1 MRVDVEDTVTG
12 GRIVRRTLT
21 RNVRRVSVGTLLICI
36 HQLAETAVPITLGWI
51 IDSAITSGD
60 PTWFAVSILGLAALF
75 LCLTTAYQFGMRS
88 LNVALQHEAHRIRM
102 EVTGRILDPRGLDT
116 SLRGG
121 ELLTISSTDA
131 EQSAW
136 FLDLFPRI
144 AAAATAVVATAVAL
158 MIIDV
163 PLGLAIFIG
172 TPIFVAVLQLVAPR
186 VTRRAAEQQRTVAEA
201 TALATDLVS
210 GHRSIEGIGAET
222 EAATRYRR
230 ASAKALGAA
239 LLTARSLATQLGI
252 TTGVSA
258 VVAATVAGLAGYFA
272 LVGRITV
279 GELIAV
285 VGLAQFLI
293 EPLGVL
299 SSIPAVVARARASAD
314 RVALVLG
321 ADRILDHGTE
331 HIMGQ
336 RLDLA
341 FRGVAHRSLQAID
354 LDIASGEIVAI
365 LAYGPE
371 DAESIV
377 AVLSGQVSPADIA
390 GDVLLAG
397 IPTRD
402 IDLAHV
408 RASIVVEPHVSD
420 LFADTVKNNITA
432 GRGHTD
438 RDLDGAL
445 RASGADQIV
454 ASHADGLEQRLTERG
469 ANLSGGQR
477 QRIALARA
485 LFAEPPVLVLHEPTT
500 AVDSVTEHAVA
511 RGIATL
517 RHGPTV
523 RTPKTTIIVTTSP
536 ALLSVADRV
545 VVLRDGRIAAD
556 APHSVLLELADD
568 YAEAVLR

>member
-1 MRVDVEDTVTG
+1 MDNHVTG

-21 RNVRRVSVGTLLICI
+21 RNKRNVSIGTLLICI

-51 IDSAITSGD
+51 IDSSIASGD
-60 PTWFAVSILGLAALF
+60 VSWFIGSIAALAALF
-75 LCLTTAYQFGMRS
+75 LSLTMAYQFGMRF
-88 LNVALQHEAHRIRM
+88 LNVALQHEAHSIRM
-102 EVTGRILDPRGLDT
+102 EVTGRILDPRGLET
-116 SLRGG
+116 TLRSG

-144 AAAATAVVATAVAL
+144 AAALTAVIATAVAL
-158 MIIDV
+158 LVIDV
-163 PLGLAIFIG
+163 PLGLAIFVG
-172 TPIFVAVLQLVAPR
+172 TPIFVTVLQLVAPR

-230 ASAKALGAA
+230 ASAKALRAA

-258 VVAATVAGLAGYFA
+258 VVAAIVAGLAGYFA
-272 LVGRITV
+272 LTGRITV

-299 SSIPAVVARARASAD
+299 SSTPSIIARARASAD
-314 RVALVLG
+314 RVAQVLG
-321 ADRILDHGTE
+321 AGRILNHGTE
-331 HIMGQ
+331 RITGQ
-336 RLDLA
+336 RLDLG
-341 FRGVAHRSLQAID
+341 FRGVAHRSLQGID
-354 LDIASGEIVAI
+354 LDIAAGEIVGI
-365 LAYGPE
+365 LAYASE

-397 IPTRD
+397 TPTRD
-402 IDLAHV
+402 IELSHV
-408 RASIVVEPHVSD
+408 RAAIVVEPHVSD

-445 RASGADQIV
+445 RASGAEQIV

-485 LFAEPPVLVLHEPTT
+485 LFTEPPVLVLHEPTT
-500 AVDSVTEHAVA
+500 AVDSVTEHTVA
-511 RGIATL
+511 RGIASL
-517 RHGPTV
+517 RHGPNAQ
-523 RTPKTTIIVTTSP
+523 TPKTTIIVTSSP

-556 APHSVLLELADD
+556 APHSVHIERADD

>member
-1 MRVDVEDTVTG
+1 MDDDVTG

-21 RNVRRVSVGTLLICI
+21 RNKRNVSIGTVLICI

-51 IDSAITSGD
+51 IDSAIDSSD
-60 PTWFAVSILGLAALF
+60 VSWFIGSIAALAALF
-75 LCLTTAYQFGMRS
+75 LSLTMAYQFGMRF

-102 EVTGRILDPRGLDT
+102 EVTGRILDPRGLKT
-116 SLRGG
+116 TLRSG

-144 AAAATAVVATAVAL
+144 AASATAVVATAVAL
-158 MIIDV
+158 MVIDV

-239 LLTARSLATQLGI
+239 LLTGRSLATQLGI

-258 VVAATVAGLAGYFA
+258 VVAAIVAGLAGYFA
-272 LVGRITV
+272 LTGRITV

-299 SSIPAVVARARASAD
+299 SSTPAIIARARASAD

-321 ADRILDHGTE
+321 AGRILNRGTGRITE
-331 HIMGQ
+331 Q
-336 RLDLA
+336 RLDLG
-341 FRGVAHRSLQAID
+341 FRGVAHRSLRGID
-354 LDIASGEIVAI
+354 LDIAAGEIVGI
-365 LAYGPE
+365 LAYASE

-377 AVLSGQVSPADIA
+377 AVLSAQVSPNDIA

-397 IPTRD
+397 TPVRD
-402 IDLAHV
+402 IELAHV
-408 RASIVVEPHVSD
+408 RAAIVVEPHVSD
-420 LFADTVKNNITA
+420 LFADTVENNITA
-432 GRGHTD
+432 GRAGTD

-445 RASGADQIV
+445 RASGAAQIV

-485 LFAEPPVLVLHEPTT
+485 LFAEPAVLVLHEPTT

-511 RGIATL
+511 RGIAAI
-517 RHGPTV
+517 RHGPNV
-523 RTPKTTIIVTTSP
+523 QSPKTTIIVTTSP

-556 APHSVLLELADD
+556 APHSVLVDRADD

>member
-1 MRVDVEDTVTG
+1 MDNQVTG

-21 RNVRRVSVGTLLICI
+21 RNKRNVSIGTLLICI

-51 IDSAITSGD
+51 IDSSIASGD
-60 PTWFAVSILGLAALF
+60 VSWFIGSIAALAALF
-75 LCLTTAYQFGMRS
+75 LSLTMAYQFGMRF
-88 LNVALQHEAHRIRM
+88 LNVALQHEAHSIRM
-102 EVTGRILDPRGLDT
+102 EVTGRILDPRGLET
-116 SLRGG
+116 TLRSG

-144 AAAATAVVATAVAL
+144 AAALTAVIATAVAL
-158 MIIDV
+158 MVIDV
-163 PLGLAIFIG
+163 PLGLAIFVG

-230 ASAKALGAA
+230 ASAKALRAA

-258 VVAATVAGLAGYFA
+258 VVAAIVAGLAGYFA
-272 LVGRITV
+272 LTGRITV

-299 SSIPAVVARARASAD
+299 SSTPSIIARARASAD
-314 RVALVLG
+314 RVAQVLG
-321 ADRILDHGTE
+321 AGRILNHGTE
-331 HIMGQ
+331 RITGQ
-336 RLDLA
+336 RLDLG
-341 FRGVAHRSLQAID
+341 FRGVAHRSLQGID
-354 LDIASGEIVAI
+354 LDIAAGEIVGI
-365 LAYGPE
+365 LAYASE

-397 IPTRD
+397 TPTRD
-402 IDLAHV
+402 IELSHV
-408 RASIVVEPHVSD
+408 RAAIVVEPHVSD

-445 RASGADQIV
+445 RASGAEQIV

-485 LFAEPPVLVLHEPTT
+485 LFTEPPVLVLHEPTT
-500 AVDSVTEHAVA
+500 AVDSVTEHTVA
-511 RGIATL
+511 RGIASL
-517 RHGPTV
+517 RHGPNAQ
-523 RTPKTTIIVTTSP
+523 TPKTTIIVTSSP

-545 VVLRDGRIAAD
+545 VVLRDGRIAA
-556 APHSVLLELADD
+556 
-568 YAEAVLR
+568 

>member
-1 MRVDVEDTVTG
+1 MDNHVTG

-21 RNVRRVSVGTLLICI
+21 RNKRNVSIGTLLICI

-51 IDSAITSGD
+51 IDSSIASGD
-60 PTWFAVSILGLAALF
+60 VSWFIGSIAALAALF
-75 LCLTTAYQFGMRS
+75 LSLTMAYQFGMRF
-88 LNVALQHEAHRIRM
+88 LNVALQHEAHSIRM
-102 EVTGRILDPRGLDT
+102 EVTGRILDPRGLET
-116 SLRGG
+116 TLRSG

-144 AAAATAVVATAVAL
+144 AAALTAVIATAVAL
-158 MIIDV
+158 LVIDV
-163 PLGLAIFIG
+163 PLGLAIFVG
-172 TPIFVAVLQLVAPR
+172 TPIFVTVRSLVAPR

-230 ASAKALGAA
+230 ASAKALRAA

-258 VVAATVAGLAGYFA
+258 VVAAIVAGLAGYFA
-272 LVGRITV
+272 LTGRITV

-299 SSIPAVVARARASAD
+299 SSTPSIIARARASAD
-314 RVALVLG
+314 RVAQVLG
-321 ADRILDHGTE
+321 AGRILNHGTE
-331 HIMGQ
+331 RITGQ
-336 RLDLA
+336 RLDLG
-341 FRGVAHRSLQAID
+341 FRGVAHRSLQGID
-354 LDIASGEIVAI
+354 LDIAAGEIVGI
-365 LAYGPE
+365 LAYASE

-397 IPTRD
+397 TPTRD
-402 IDLAHV
+402 IELSHV
-408 RASIVVEPHVSD
+408 RAAIVVEPHVSD

-445 RASGADQIV
+445 RASGAEQIV

-485 LFAEPPVLVLHEPTT
+485 LFTEPPVLVLHEPTT
-500 AVDSVTEHAVA
+500 AVDSVTEHTVA
-511 RGIATL
+511 RGIASL
-517 RHGPTV
+517 RHGPNAQ
-523 RTPKTTIIVTTSP
+523 TPKTTIIVTSSP

-556 APHSVLLELADD
+556 APHSVHIERADD

>member
-1 MRVDVEDTVTG
+1 MDNQVTG

-21 RNVRRVSVGTLLICI
+21 RNKRNVSIGTLLICI

-51 IDSAITSGD
+51 IDSSIASGD
-60 PTWFAVSILGLAALF
+60 VSWFIGSIAALAALF
-75 LCLTTAYQFGMRS
+75 LSLTMAYQFGMRF
-88 LNVALQHEAHRIRM
+88 LNVALQHEAHSIRM
-102 EVTGRILDPRGLDT
+102 EVTGRILDPRGLET
-116 SLRGG
+116 TLRSG

-144 AAAATAVVATAVAL
+144 AAALTAVIATAVAL
-158 MIIDV
+158 MVIDV
-163 PLGLAIFIG
+163 PLGLAIFVG

-230 ASAKALGAA
+230 ASAKALRAA

-258 VVAATVAGLAGYFA
+258 VVAAIVAGLAGYFA
-272 LVGRITV
+272 LTGRITV

-299 SSIPAVVARARASAD
+299 SSTPSIIARARASAD
-314 RVALVLG
+314 RVAQVLG
-321 ADRILDHGTE
+321 AGRILNHGTE
-331 HIMGQ
+331 RITGQ
-336 RLDLA
+336 RLDLG
-341 FRGVAHRSLQAID
+341 FRGVAHRSLQGID
-354 LDIASGEIVAI
+354 LDIAAGEIVGI
-365 LAYGPE
+365 LAYASE

-397 IPTRD
+397 TPTRD
-402 IDLAHV
+402 IELSHV
-408 RASIVVEPHVSD
+408 RAAIVVEPHVSD

-445 RASGADQIV
+445 RASGAEQIV

-485 LFAEPPVLVLHEPTT
+485 LFTEPPVLVLHEPTT
-500 AVDSVTEHAVA
+500 AVDSVTEHTVA
-511 RGIATL
+511 RGIASL
-517 RHGPTV
+517 RHGPNAQ
-523 RTPKTTIIVTTSP
+523 TPKTTIIVTSSP

-556 APHSVLLELADD
+556 APHSVHIERADD

>member
-1 MRVDVEDTVTG
+1 MDNHVTG

-21 RNVRRVSVGTLLICI
+21 RNKRNVSIGTLLICI

-51 IDSAITSGD
+51 IDSSIASGD
-60 PTWFAVSILGLAALF
+60 VSWFIGSIAALAALF
-75 LCLTTAYQFGMRS
+75 LSLTMAYQFGMRF
-88 LNVALQHEAHRIRM
+88 LNVALQHEAHSIRM
-102 EVTGRILDPRGLDT
+102 EVTGRILDPRGLET
-116 SLRGG
+116 TLRSG

-144 AAAATAVVATAVAL
+144 AAALTAVIATAVAL
-158 MIIDV
+158 LVIDV
-163 PLGLAIFIG
+163 PLGLAIFVG
-172 TPIFVAVLQLVAPR
+172 TPIFVTVLQLVAPR

-230 ASAKALGAA
+230 ASAKALRAA

-258 VVAATVAGLAGYFA
+258 VVAAIVAGLAGYFA
-272 LVGRITV
+272 LTGRITV

-299 SSIPAVVARARASAD
+299 SSTPSIIARARASAD
-314 RVALVLG
+314 RVAQVLG
-321 ADRILDHGTE
+321 AGRILNHGTE
-331 HIMGQ
+331 RITGQ
-336 RLDLA
+336 RLDLG
-341 FRGVAHRSLQAID
+341 FRGVAHRSLQGID
-354 LDIASGEIVAI
+354 LDIAAGEIVGI
-365 LAYGPE
+365 LAYASE

-397 IPTRD
+397 TPTRD
-402 IDLAHV
+402 IELSHV
-408 RASIVVEPHVSD
+408 RAAIVVEPHVSD

-445 RASGADQIV
+445 RASGAEQIV

-485 LFAEPPVLVLHEPTT
+485 LFTEPPVLVLHEPTT
-500 AVDSVTEHAVA
+500 AVDSVTEHTVA
-511 RGIATL
+511 RGIASL
-517 RHGPTV
+517 RHGPNAQ
-523 RTPKTTIIVTTSP
+523 TPKTTIIVTSSP

-556 APHSVLLELADD
+556 APHSVHIERADD
-568 YAEAVLR
+568 YAEAALR

>member
-1 MRVDVEDTVTG
+1 MGQNMTG

-21 RNVRRVSVGTLLICI
+21 RNKRKVSIGTVLICI

-51 IDSAITSGD
+51 IDSAIASGD
-60 PTWFAVSILGLAALF
+60 VPWFVGSILALAALF
-75 LCLTTAYQFGMRS
+75 LCLTTAYQFGMRF

-116 SLRGG
+116 TLRSG

-144 AAAATAVVATAVAL
+144 AAATTAVVATAVAL
-158 MIIDV
+158 MVIDV
-163 PLGLAIFIG
+163 PLGLAIFVG

-230 ASAKALGAA
+230 ASKTALDAA
-239 LLTARSLATQLGI
+239 LQTARSLATQLGI

-272 LVGRITV
+272 LTGRISV

-299 SSIPAVVARARASAD
+299 SSTPAIIARARASAD

-321 ADRILDHGTE
+321 AGRILNHGTQR
-331 HIMGQ
+331 ITGQ
-336 RLDLA
+336 RLDLG
-341 FRGVAHRSLQAID
+341 FRGVAHRSLQGID
-354 LDIASGEIVAI
+354 LDISAGEIVGI
-365 LAYGPE
+365 LAHAPE

-397 IPTRD
+397 TPTRD
-402 IDLAHV
+402 IELAEV
-408 RASIVVEPHVSD
+408 RAAIVVEPHVSD

-438 RDLDGAL
+438 HTLAEAL
-445 RASGADQIV
+445 RASGAEQIIS
-454 ASHADGLEQRLTERG
+454 SHADGLEQRLTERG

-511 RGIATL
+511 RGIAAL
-517 RHGPTV
+517 RHGPNV
-523 RTPKTTIIVTTSP
+523 QSSKTTIIVTSSP

-545 VVLRDGRIAAD
+545 VVLRDGRIVAD
-556 APHSVLLELADD
+556 ATHSVLLERADD

>member
-1 MRVDVEDTVTG
+1 MDDDVTG

-21 RNVRRVSVGTLLICI
+21 RNKRNVSIGTVLICI

-51 IDSAITSGD
+51 IDSAIASGD
-60 PTWFAVSILGLAALF
+60 VSWFIGSIAALAALF
-75 LCLTTAYQFGMRS
+75 LSLTMAYQFGMRF

-102 EVTGRILDPRGLDT
+102 EVTGRILDPRGLKT
-116 SLRGG
+116 TLRSG

-158 MIIDV
+158 MVIDV

-222 EAATRYRR
+222 EAANRYRR

-239 LLTARSLATQLGI
+239 LLTGRSLATQLGI

-258 VVAATVAGLAGYFA
+258 VVAAIVAGLAGYFA
-272 LVGRITV
+272 LTGRITV

-299 SSIPAVVARARASAD
+299 SSTPAIIARARASAD

-321 ADRILDHGTE
+321 AGRILNHGTGRITE
-331 HIMGQ
+331 Q
-336 RLDLA
+336 RLDLG
-341 FRGVAHRSLQAID
+341 FRGVAHRSLRGID
-354 LDIASGEIVAI
+354 LDISAGEIVGI
-365 LAYGPE
+365 LAYASE

-397 IPTRD
+397 TPVRD
-402 IDLAHV
+402 IELAHV
-408 RASIVVEPHVSD
+408 RAAIVVEPHVSD
-420 LFADTVKNNITA
+420 LFADTVENNITA
-432 GRGHTD
+432 GRAGTD

-445 RASGADQIV
+445 RASGAAQIV

-511 RGIATL
+511 RGIAAI
-517 RHGPTV
+517 RHGPNV
-523 RTPKTTIIVTTSP
+523 QSPKTTIIVTTSP

-556 APHSVLLELADD
+556 APHSVLVERADD

>member
-1 MRVDVEDTVTG
+1 MDNHVTG

-21 RNVRRVSVGTLLICI
+21 RNKRNVSIGTLLICI

-51 IDSAITSGD
+51 IDSSIASGD
-60 PTWFAVSILGLAALF
+60 VSWFIGSIAALAALF
-75 LCLTTAYQFGMRS
+75 LSLTMAYQFGMRF
-88 LNVALQHEAHRIRM
+88 LNVALQHEAHSIRM
-102 EVTGRILDPRGLDT
+102 EVTGRILDPRGLET
-116 SLRGG
+116 TLRSG

-144 AAAATAVVATAVAL
+144 AAALTAVIATAVAL
-158 MIIDV
+158 LVIDV
-163 PLGLAIFIG
+163 PLGLAIFVG
-172 TPIFVAVLQLVAPR
+172 TPIFVTVLQLVAPR

-230 ASAKALGAA
+230 ASAKALRAA

-258 VVAATVAGLAGYFA
+258 VVAAIVAGLAGYFA
-272 LVGRITV
+272 LTGRITV

-299 SSIPAVVARARASAD
+299 SSTPSIIARARASAD
-314 RVALVLG
+314 RVAQVLG
-321 ADRILDHGTE
+321 AGRILNHGTE
-331 HIMGQ
+331 RITGQ
-336 RLDLA
+336 RLDLG
-341 FRGVAHRSLQAID
+341 FRGVAHRSLQGID
-354 LDIASGEIVAI
+354 LDIAAGEIVGI
-365 LAYGPE
+365 LAYASE

-397 IPTRD
+397 TPTRD
-402 IDLAHV
+402 IELSHV
-408 RASIVVEPHVSD
+408 RAAIVVEPHVSD

-445 RASGADQIV
+445 RASGAEQIV

-485 LFAEPPVLVLHEPTT
+485 LFTEPPVLVLHEPTT
-500 AVDSVTEHAVA
+500 AVDSVTEHTVA
-511 RGIATL
+511 RGIASL
-517 RHGPTV
+517 RHGPNAQ
-523 RTPKTTIIVTTSP
+523 TPKTTIIVTSSP

-556 APHSVLLELADD
+556 APHSVHIERADD
-568 YAEAVLR
+568 SAEAVLR

>member
-1 MRVDVEDTVTG
+1 
-12 GRIVRRTLT
+12 
-21 RNVRRVSVGTLLICI
+21 
-36 HQLAETAVPITLGWI
+36 
-51 IDSAITSGD
+51 
-60 PTWFAVSILGLAALF
+60 
-75 LCLTTAYQFGMRS
+75 
-88 LNVALQHEAHRIRM
+88 M
-102 EVTGRILDPRGLDT
+102 EVTGRILDPRGLET
-116 SLRGG
+116 TLRSG

-144 AAAATAVVATAVAL
+144 AAALTAVIATAVAL
-158 MIIDV
+158 LVIDV
-163 PLGLAIFIG
+163 PLGLAIFVG
-172 TPIFVAVLQLVAPR
+172 TPIFVTVLQLVAPR

-230 ASAKALGAA
+230 ASAKALRAA

-258 VVAATVAGLAGYFA
+258 VVAAIVAGLAGYFA
-272 LVGRITV
+272 LTGRITV

-299 SSIPAVVARARASAD
+299 SSTPSIIARARASAD
-314 RVALVLG
+314 RVAQVLG
-321 ADRILDHGTE
+321 AGRILNHGTE
-331 HIMGQ
+331 RITGQ
-336 RLDLA
+336 RLDLG
-341 FRGVAHRSLQAID
+341 FRGVAHRSLQGID
-354 LDIASGEIVAI
+354 LDIAAGEIVGI
-365 LAYGPE
+365 LAYASE

-397 IPTRD
+397 TPTRD
-402 IDLAHV
+402 IELSHV
-408 RASIVVEPHVSD
+408 RAAIVVEPHVSD

-445 RASGADQIV
+445 RASGAEQIV

-485 LFAEPPVLVLHEPTT
+485 LFTEPPVLVLHEPTT
-500 AVDSVTEHAVA
+500 AVDSVTEHTVA
-511 RGIATL
+511 RGIASL
-517 RHGPTV
+517 RHGPNAQ
-523 RTPKTTIIVTTSP
+523 TPKTTIIVTSSP

-556 APHSVLLELADD
+556 APHSVHIERADD

>member
-1 MRVDVEDTVTG
+1 MRDDVTG
-12 GRIVRRTLT
+12 GRIVRLTLT
-21 RNVRRVSVGTLLICI
+21 RNKRRVSIGTLLICI
-36 HQLAETAVPITLGWI
+36 HQLAETAVPIALGWI
-51 IDSAITSGD
+51 IDSAISSGD
-60 PTWFAVSILGLAALF
+60 VPWFVLSIVGLAALF
-75 LCLTTAYQFGMRS
+75 LCLTTAYQFGMRF

-116 SLRGG
+116 TLRGG

-144 AAAATAVVATAVAL
+144 AAAATAVVATAIAL
-158 MIIDV
+158 MVIDV

-222 EAATRYRR
+222 VAATRYRQ

-239 LLTARSLATQLGI
+239 LLTARSLATQSGI

-258 VVAATVAGLAGYFA
+258 VVAASVAGLAGYFA
-272 LVGRITV
+272 LIGRITV

-299 SSIPAVVARARASAD
+299 SSTPAIIARARASAD

-321 ADRILDHGTE
+321 ADRILHHGNQ
-331 HIMGQ
+331 HITGK
-336 RLDLA
+336 RLDLGL
-341 FRGVAHRSLQAID
+341 RGVTHRSLQKID
-354 LDIASGEIVAI
+354 LDIAAGETVGI
-365 LAYGPE
+365 LAYGSE

-377 AVLSGQVSPADIA
+377 AVLSGQVSAADVS

-397 IPTRD
+397 TPTRD
-402 IDLAHV
+402 IELAQV
-408 RASIVVEPHVSD
+408 RAAIVVEPHVSD
-420 LFADTVKNNITA
+420 LFADTVKNNITV
-432 GRGHTD
+432 GREYTD
-438 RDLDGAL
+438 RQLDGAL

-454 ASHADGLEQRLTERG
+454 DSHTDGLEQRLTERG

-500 AVDSVTEHAVA
+500 AVDSVTEHTIA

-517 RHGPTV
+517 RHGPNV
-523 RTPKTTIIVTTSP
+523 RTPKTTIIVTSSP
-536 ALLSVADRV
+536 ALLSVAHRV
-545 VVLRDGRIAAD
+545 VVIRDGRIAAD
-556 APHSVLLELADD
+556 APHSVLLERAEG

>member
-1 MRVDVEDTVTG
+1 MTG
-12 GRIVRRTLT
+12 VRIVRRTLT
-21 RNVRRVSVGTLLICI
+21 RNVRRVSIGTVLICI

-60 PTWFAVSILGLAALF
+60 IPWFVVSVLGLAALF
-75 LCLTTAYQFGMRS
+75 LCLTTAYQFGMRF

-116 SLRGG
+116 TLRGG

-144 AAAATAVVATAVAL
+144 AAAATAVIATAVAL
-158 MIIDV
+158 MVIDV
-163 PLGLAIFIG
+163 PLGLAIFVG
-172 TPIFVAVLQLVAPR
+172 TPVFVAVLQLVAPR

-230 ASAKALGAA
+230 ASTKALRAA

-272 LVGRITV
+272 LTGRISV

-299 SSIPAVVARARASAD
+299 SSTPAIIARARASAD

-321 ADRILDHGTE
+321 AERILNHGTE
-331 HIMGQ
+331 RVTGQ

-341 FRGVAHRSLQAID
+341 FRGVAHRSLQGLD
-354 LDIASGEIVAI
+354 LDIGSGEIVAI

-377 AVLSGQVSPADIA
+377 AVLSGQESPADIA

-397 IPTRD
+397 TPTRD
-402 IDLAHV
+402 IELSEV
-408 RASIVVEPHVSD
+408 RRSIVVEPHVSD

-438 RDLDGAL
+438 HNLTQAL

-454 ASHADGLEQRLTERG
+454 ATHTDGLEQRLTERG
-469 ANLSGGQR
+469 ANLSGGQQ

-517 RHGPTV
+517 RHGPAV
-523 RTPKTTIIVTTSP
+523 QTPKTTIIVTSSP
-536 ALLSVADRV
+536 ALLSVAHRV

-556 APHSVLLELADD
+556 APHSVLLERADD